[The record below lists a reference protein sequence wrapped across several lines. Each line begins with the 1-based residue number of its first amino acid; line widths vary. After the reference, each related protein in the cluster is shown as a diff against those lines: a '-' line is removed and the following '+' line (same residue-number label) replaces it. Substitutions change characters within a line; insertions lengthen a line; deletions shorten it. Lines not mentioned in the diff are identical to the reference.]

1 MCDNDTIDNKATEIY
16 VEIGINTL
24 QKEYF
29 KDSKQMYLVGKIC
42 RELKIH
48 YNFYIGKYSFLS
60 SWYSI
65 LCEESK
71 ADLLLK
77 RLNDINIKYD
87 KLIYHDDIFL

>member
-1 MCDNDTIDNKATEIY
+1 MSDNENYTGIY

-29 KDSKQMYLVGKIC
+29 KDSKQMFIVGKIC

-60 SWYSI
+60 SYYSI

-77 RLNDINIKYD
+77 RLKDININYD
-87 KLIYHDDIFL
+87 KLIYHDDIFLN

>member
-1 MCDNDTIDNKATEIY
+1 MSDNENYTGIY

-29 KDSKQMYLVGKIC
+29 KDSKQMFMVGKIC

-65 LCEESK
+65 LCEEPK

-77 RLNDINIKYD
+77 RLKDINIKYD
-87 KLIYHDDIFL
+87 KLIYHDDIFKN

>member
-1 MCDNDTIDNKATEIY
+1 MSDNENDNGIY

-29 KDSKQMYLVGKIC
+29 KDSKQMRMVEKIC

-48 YNFYIGKYSFLS
+48 YNFYLGKYSFFS
-60 SWYSI
+60 SYYSI

-77 RLNDINIKYD
+77 RLKDINIKYD
-87 KLIYHDDIFL
+87 KLIYHKIFN